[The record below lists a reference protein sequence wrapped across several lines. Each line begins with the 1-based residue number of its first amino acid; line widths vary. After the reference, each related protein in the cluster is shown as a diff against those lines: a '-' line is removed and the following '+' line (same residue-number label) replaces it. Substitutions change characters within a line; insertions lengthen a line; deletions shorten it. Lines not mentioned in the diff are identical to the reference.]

1 MLYLHKSEKPTPFKG
16 GSMSQAYQKKKE
28 RRSNYNPEER
38 TAEYYLKLGFTLEKA
53 ILFASWK

>member
-1 MLYLHKSEKPTPFKG
+1 MIIDQTSHKEY
-16 GSMSQAYQKKKE
+16 MQELEAYQKKKE